1 MYRQKYR
8 MEHLGRGISFSQILQ
23 GTTEIV
29 SAIVQTKWEI
39 SKTYINI
46 AYMLWEI
53 QTVNGKIQNKSFV
66 STCSA
71 YQVLEVNKYT

>member
-1 MYRQKYR
+1 

-23 GTTEIV
+23 GTTEIG

>member
-1 MYRQKYR
+1 
-8 MEHLGRGISFSQILQ
+8 MEHLGKGVSFSQILQ

>member
-1 MYRQKYR
+1 

>member
-1 MYRQKYR
+1 
-8 MEHLGRGISFSQILQ
+8 MEHLGRGVSFSQILQ

>member
-1 MYRQKYR
+1 
-8 MEHLGRGISFSQILQ
+8 MEHLGKGVSFSQILQ
-23 GTTEIV
+23 GTTEIG

>member
-1 MYRQKYR
+1 
-8 MEHLGRGISFSQILQ
+8 MEHLGKGVSFSQILQ

-29 SAIVQTKWEI
+29 SAIIQTKWEI

>member
-1 MYRQKYR
+1 
-8 MEHLGRGISFSQILQ
+8 MEHLGRGVSFSQILQ
-23 GTTEIV
+23 GTTEVV

>member
-1 MYRQKYR
+1 
-8 MEHLGRGISFSQILQ
+8 MEHLGRGVSFSQILQ
-23 GTTEIV
+23 GTTEIG